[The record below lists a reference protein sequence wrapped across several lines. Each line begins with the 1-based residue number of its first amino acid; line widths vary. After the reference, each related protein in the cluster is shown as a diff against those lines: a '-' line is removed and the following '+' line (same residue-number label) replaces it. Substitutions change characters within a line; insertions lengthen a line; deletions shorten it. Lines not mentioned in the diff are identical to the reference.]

1 MSFSSLLLLIFVI
14 LLGIYSFALLEL
26 NETIV
31 HIDLL
36 FLELDFELGFIIL
49 ASTLI
54 GILIAISLEFI
65 YLLTK
70 KKNKNE

>member
-65 YLLTK
+65 YLLSK